1 MRGRTT
7 ATLALLLAL
16 TGCAGTDEPDGPDG
30 PDPGHDAS
38 HDPSHTETPS
48 STDEPADLPSG
59 GPVDDP
65 VEAEPASAPLD
76 WQDTGVEAGTRY
88 VKGPEWEAL
97 GDAGDTTVELARDG
111 KAVTVAAG
119 RGRTISEVLMSEEW
133 AVVVRQDKAETD
145 PSEVAVVDLTTGETG
160 EVATPPAASGGS
172 WALTAG
178 DLWFPTYGDGG
189 AYCLATAALADDN
202 GEDGWCAPDRS
213 GFSGLTASEHGV
225 GMMTFDDA
233 RPVACRTA
241 NLLDDSGVPQPLEG
255 PDDCTAWDVAAT
267 ADGAVWSEV
276 PKPRRQE
283 EARFHASADGTYFD
297 LGPGTT
303 GTAVPCGDSV
313 FFVRDPQGPDEPAR
327 LMRWTPQRT
336 LEVAYESPSTG
347 NAFLGEPTCG
357 GGVLTL
363 ASYGEKGDQHVWA
376 NVS

>member
-1 MRGRTT
+1 
-7 ATLALLLAL
+7 
-16 TGCAGTDEPDGPDG
+16 
-30 PDPGHDAS
+30 
-38 HDPSHTETPS
+38 
-48 STDEPADLPSG
+48 
-59 GPVDDP
+59 
-65 VEAEPASAPLD
+65 
-76 WQDTGVEAGTRY
+76 
-88 VKGPEWEAL
+88 
-97 GDAGDTTVELARDG
+97 
-111 KAVTVAAG
+111 
-119 RGRTISEVLMSEEW
+119 MSESW
-133 AVVVRQDKAETD
+133 AVVVKQDEAETE
-145 PSEVAVVDLTTGETG
+145 PSEVAVIDLASGETG

-178 DLWFPTYGDGG
+178 DLYFPTYGDGG
-189 AYCLATAALADDN
+189 AYCLATAALADSN

-255 PDDCTAWDVAAT
+255 PGDCTAWDVAAT
-267 ADGAVWSEV
+267 
-276 PKPRRQE
+276 
-283 EARFHASADGTYFD
+283 ADGTYFD

-347 NAFLGEPTCG
+347 NAFLGEPACG

-363 ASYGEKGDQHVWA
+363 ASYGDEGDQHVWA